1 MVEIDTESEARHL
14 VAVLLRD
21 LSNMEV
27 VRAMDRLI
35 VLPSSK
41 PELERTMQDLA
52 LVKRFV
58 VEACPENLKGVATD
72 MFMEHVELVKSNL
85 ANAAEGTQA

>member
-1 MVEIDTESEARHL
+1 MVETDTESDARHL

-27 VRAMDRLI
+27 IRAMDRLI
-35 VLPSSK
+35 VLPTSK

-58 VEACPENLKGVATD
+58 VEACPENLKSVATS
-72 MFMEHVELVKSNL
+72 MFMEHIEQVKSSL
-85 ANAAEGTQA
+85 SQSTQGAQA